1 MSYAVHV
8 FTTITFILFLQKLK
22 CNPLP
27 RVAQVVSGRVTVLNK
42 KKTLGKD
49 IEISNS
55 IGRGFQEM
63 ISKDVKDRIER
74 RQYELL
80 NFIYYDR
87 PLEMSPVREFWAKE

>member
-8 FTTITFILFLQKLK
+8 FTTITFILFLRKLK

-27 RVAQVVSGRVTVLNK
+27 TVAQVVSGRVTVLNK

-49 IEISNS
+49 VEISNS

-74 RQYELL
+74 IRAVKLYILWRTTGDEPCEGILG
-80 NFIYYDR
+80 
-87 PLEMSPVREFWAKE
+87 